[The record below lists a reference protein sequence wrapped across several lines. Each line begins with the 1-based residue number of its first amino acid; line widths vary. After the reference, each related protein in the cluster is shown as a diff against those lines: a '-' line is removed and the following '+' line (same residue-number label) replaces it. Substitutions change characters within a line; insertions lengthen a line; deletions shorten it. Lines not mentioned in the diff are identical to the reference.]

1 MTQQKSVFVNN
12 IEFNNEKPL
21 VIIAGPC
28 AIESREMVMHTA
40 EKLVEIS
47 KKLDLPLIFK
57 SSFDKANRTTVTG
70 KRGVGQEEGLK
81 ILAEVKEKF
90 GIPVITDIHKPEHV
104 NEVAEVVDMLQ
115 IPAFLC
121 RQMDLTEAAA
131 KTGKPVNVK
140 KGQFLAPGN
149 MKTIMDNYIH
159 FGNQNSLQ
167 CERGTTF
174 GHNGLVVDF
183 AGFRAMKENGHP
195 IVMDATHA
203 AQIPG
208 GNGTSSGGKRE
219 VVADLAKAAIS
230 TGIAAVFLE
239 IHPDVENAISD
250 KANQV
255 PLEHAEDLLT
265 QLKQLDDLIKSQKV
279 LDIK

>member
-1 MTQQKSVFVNN
+1 M
-12 IEFNNEKPL
+12 L
-21 VIIAGPC
+21 IAGPC
-28 AIESREMVMHTA
+28 AIEDRETVFKAA
-40 EKLVEIS
+40 EELTRITK
-47 KKLDLPLIFK
+47 DLGIPYIFK
-57 SSFDKANRTTVTG
+57 SSFDKANRTSTEG
-70 KRGVGQEEGLK
+70 KRGVGIEEGLK
-81 ILAEVKEKF
+81 ILAEVKETF
-90 GIPVITDIHKPEHV
+90 GVPVITDIHDPNHV
-104 NEVAEVVDMLQ
+104 EQVAEVVDMLQ

-149 MKTIMDNYIH
+149 MKTIMDNYIG
-159 FGNQNSLQ
+159 FGNENALQ

-195 IVMDATHA
+195 IIMDATHA

-219 VVADLAKAAIS
+219 VVVDLAKAALA
-230 TGIAAVFLE
+230 TGVAGVFLE
-239 IHPDVENAISD
+239 VHPDVEKAISD

-255 PLEHAEDLLT
+255 PLEHAEELIT
-265 QLKQLDDLIKSQKV
+265 QLKQVDDLIKSQKI
-279 LDIK
+279 LNIK

>member
-1 MTQQKSVFVNN
+1 MEQKSVFLGN
-12 IEFNNEKPL
+12 IEFNNEKPFVL
-21 VIIAGPC
+21 IAGPC
-28 AIESREMVMHTA
+28 AIEDRETVFKAA
-40 EKLVEIS
+40 EELTRITK
-47 KKLDLPLIFK
+47 DLGIPYIFK
-57 SSFDKANRTTVTG
+57 SSFDKANRTSTEG
-70 KRGVGQEEGLK
+70 KRGVGIEEGLK
-81 ILAEVKEKF
+81 ILAEVKETF
-90 GIPVITDIHKPEHV
+90 GVPVITDIHDPNHV
-104 NEVAEVVDMLQ
+104 EQVAEVVDMLQ

-149 MKTIMDNYIH
+149 MKTIMDNYIG
-159 FGNQNSLQ
+159 FGNENALQ

-195 IVMDATHA
+195 IIMDATHA

-219 VVADLAKAAIS
+219 VVVDLAKAALA
-230 TGIAAVFLE
+230 TGVAGVFLE
-239 IHPDVENAISD
+239 VHPDVENAISD

-255 PLEHAEDLLT
+255 PLEHAEELIT
-265 QLKQLDDLIKSQKV
+265 QLKQVDDLIKSQKI
-279 LDIK
+279 LNIK

>member
-1 MTQQKSVFVNN
+1 MEQKSVFLGN
-12 IEFNNEKPL
+12 IEFNNEKPFVL
-21 VIIAGPC
+21 IAGPC
-28 AIESREMVMHTA
+28 AIEDRETVFKAA
-40 EKLVEIS
+40 EELTRITK
-47 KKLDLPLIFK
+47 DLGIPYIFK
-57 SSFDKANRTTVTG
+57 SSFDKANRTSTEG
-70 KRGVGQEEGLK
+70 KRGVGIEEGLK
-81 ILAEVKEKF
+81 ILAEVKETF
-90 GIPVITDIHKPEHV
+90 GVPVITDIHDPNHV
-104 NEVAEVVDMLQ
+104 EQVAEIVDMLQ

-149 MKTIMDNYIH
+149 MKTIMDNYIG
-159 FGNQNSLQ
+159 FGNENALQ

-195 IVMDATHA
+195 IIMDATHA

-219 VVADLAKAAIS
+219 VVVDLAKAALA
-230 TGIAAVFLE
+230 TGVAGVFLE
-239 IHPDVENAISD
+239 VHPDVENAISD

-255 PLEHAEDLLT
+255 PLEHAEELIT
-265 QLKQLDDLIKSQKV
+265 QLKQVDDLIKSQKI
-279 LDIK
+279 LNIK

>member
-1 MTQQKSVFVNN
+1 MEQKSVFLGN
-12 IEFNNEKPL
+12 IEFNNEKPFVL
-21 VIIAGPC
+21 IAGPC
-28 AIESREMVMHTA
+28 AIEDRETVFKAA
-40 EKLVEIS
+40 EELTRITK
-47 KKLDLPLIFK
+47 DLGIPYIFK
-57 SSFDKANRTTVTG
+57 SSFDKANRTSTEG
-70 KRGVGQEEGLK
+70 KRGVGIEEGLK
-81 ILAEVKEKF
+81 ILAEVKETF
-90 GIPVITDIHKPEHV
+90 GVPVITDIHDPNHV
-104 NEVAEVVDMLQ
+104 EQVAEVVDMLQ

-149 MKTIMDNYIH
+149 MKTIMDNYIG
-159 FGNQNSLQ
+159 FGNENALQ

-195 IVMDATHA
+195 IIMDATHA

-219 VVADLAKAAIS
+219 VVVDLAKAALA
-230 TGIAAVFLE
+230 TGVAGVFLE
-239 IHPDVENAISD
+239 VHPDVEKAISD

-255 PLEHAEDLLT
+255 PLEHAEELIT
-265 QLKQLDDLIKSQKV
+265 QLKQVDDLIKSQKI
-279 LDIK
+279 LNIK

>member
-1 MTQQKSVFVNN
+1 MDQKSVLVNG
-12 IEFNNEKPL
+12 IEFNNNKPMVL
-21 VIIAGPC
+21 IAGPC
-28 AIESREMVMHTA
+28 AIESREIVMEAA
-40 EKLVEIS
+40 EELVRITT
-47 KKLDLPLIFK
+47 KLDIPFIFK
-57 SSFDKANRTTVTG
+57 SSFDKANRTSVQG
-70 KRGVGQEEGLK
+70 KRGVGIEEGLK

-90 GIPVITDIHKPEHV
+90 GVPIITDIHDPNHV
-104 NEVAEVVDMLQ
+104 EKVAEVVDMLQ

-131 KTGKPVNVK
+131 KTGKAVNVK
-140 KGQFLAPGN
+140 KGQFLAPAN
-149 MKTIMDNYIH
+149 MKTIMDNYLD
-159 FGNQNSLQ
+159 FGNENSLQ

-183 AGFRAMKENGHP
+183 AGFRTMKENGHP

-219 VVADLAKAAIS
+219 VVVDLAKAAVA
-230 TGIAAVFLE
+230 TGIAGVFLE
-239 IHPDVENAISD
+239 VHPDVDNAISD

-255 PLEHAEDLLT
+255 PLDQAEAFLT
-265 QLKQLDDLIKSQKV
+265 QLKQLDDLIKSQPV